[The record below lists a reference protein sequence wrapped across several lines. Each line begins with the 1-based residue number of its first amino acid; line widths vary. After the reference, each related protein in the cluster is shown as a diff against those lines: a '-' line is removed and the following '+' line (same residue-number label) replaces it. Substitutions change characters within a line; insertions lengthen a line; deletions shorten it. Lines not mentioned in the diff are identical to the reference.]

1 VSSSKP
7 IVAVID
13 YDRGNLHSVVRAF
26 EAAGATVHLA
36 KTADELKRASHV
48 VLPGVGA
55 YKDCMET
62 FVATGLQDP
71 VAAFIASGKP
81 FLGICLGMQLLLERS
96 FEFGVT
102 QGLGILPGEVLPF
115 PVNELPDE
123 STLLKIPHMGWN
135 AAVATTES
143 DLEWDGLGPSPFFY
157 FVHSYGVRE
166 FPLASGD
173 TGRLRPPRVT
183 WSEAGDGDRAD
194 RFVAAVENGP
204 LSATQFHPEKSG
216 EAGLMLLKN
225 WLDTL

>member
-135 AAVATTES
+135 SIHWQGKGHPLFA
-143 DLEWDGLGPSPFFY
+143 GIPSGTDFY
-157 FVHSYGVRE
+157 FVHSFYCRPTDAADVIATCDYTG
-166 FPLASGD
+166 PYCAALARD
-173 TGRLRPPRVT
+173 NVM
-183 WSEAGDGDRAD
+183 
-194 RFVAAVENGP
+194 AV
-204 LSATQFHPEKSG
+204 QFHPEKSQG
-216 EAGLMLLKN
+216 AGQRLIHNFLGMGRG
-225 WLDTL
+225 